1 MDQVVLLPPDLF
13 LSPDL
18 TEVQARAYLQALGFR
33 DPVATDDHFQQM
45 ADDPVVRQA
54 LGRLAP
60 DLIPALLESPDPDAA
75 VAGLSQYLRARSGRV
90 MFLDYLRDD
99 PRALHVAT
107 YVLGASPA
115 LSEILV
121 RTPEYFHWLVA
132 QLERS
137 APDRQD
143 HEEELASAMASVGDP
158 ADALDML
165 RRWKRRETLRIGTR
179 DLLRR
184 ETVHT
189 VGAQLSDLASVA
201 VDFALA
207 VVTGQ
212 LLEAEG
218 RSKTPGAFAV
228 LGGGALGGQEL
239 TYAAPIDLLYVYE
252 PEPGVDA
259 DTAHAFFVKAA
270 SGLTTALTADEGD
283 GPLYAVASLPGQAG
297 GWLEARS
304 LAACAEHLAASTDP
318 VQSAVLGRARP
329 IAGDVELGRRLVE
342 RMQAAIFGRSKATP
356 VGEVVDTL
364 TNARAAHHET
374 HEIECVTCGFQLH
387 YGAAHP
393 ALRQAGTASTLNALG
408 RAGLIDD
415 DVRRELDH
423 AFVFLR
429 SAEHRRELGLK
440 DTPGDQLASSRARVR
455 EIVRSLIHA

>member
-1 MDQVVLLPPDLF
+1 
-13 LSPDL
+13 
-18 TEVQARAYLQALGFR
+18 
-33 DPVATDDHFQQM
+33 M

-54 LGRLAP
+54 LGRVAA

-75 VAGLSQYLRARSGRV
+75 VAGLAQYLSARSGRA

-115 LSEILV
+115 LSEILI

-158 ADALDML
+158 VDALDML

-189 VGAQLSDLASVA
+189 VGAQLSDLASVT
-201 VDFALA
+201 VDVALA
-207 VVTGQ
+207 LVTQQ
-212 LLEAEG
+212 LMEAEG
-218 RSKTPGAFAV
+218 RSKVPGTFAV
-228 LGGGALGGQEL
+228 LGGGPLGGQEL

-252 PEPGVDA
+252 PAPGVDA
-259 DTAHAFFVKAA
+259 EAAHAFFVKTGT
-270 SGLTTALTADEGD
+270 GLTAALTDDVGE
-283 GPLYAVASLPGQAG
+283 GPLYAVAALPLEAG
-297 GWLEARS
+297 GWLDARP
-304 LAACAEHLAASTDP
+304 LVACAEHVAASSDP
-318 VQSAVLGRARP
+318 VQRAVLGRARP
-329 IAGDVELGRRLVE
+329 IAGDVDLGRRLVE
-342 RMQAAIFGRSKATP
+342 RMQASIFGRSRATP
-356 VGEVVDTL
+356 VGEVVNTL
-364 TNARAAHHET
+364 TNARAANRET
-374 HEIECVTCGFQLH
+374 HEIECFTCGFQLH

-393 ALRQAGTASTLNALG
+393 ALRHAGTASTLNAMG
-408 RAGLIDD
+408 RAGLIDE

-429 SAEHRRELGLK
+429 SADHRRELGLK
-440 DTPGDQLASSRARVR
+440 DIPGDQLASSRARVR
-455 EIVRSLIHA
+455 EIVRSIIHI

>member
-1 MDQVVLLPPDLF
+1 MDQFVPLPPDLF

-18 TEVQARAYLQALGFR
+18 TETQARVYLQALGFR
-33 DPVATDDHFQQM
+33 DPAATDDHLQQM
-45 ADDPVVRQA
+45 ADDPVVREA

-75 VAGLSQYLRARSGRV
+75 VAGLAQYLSARSGRT

-115 LSEILV
+115 LSEILIT
-121 RTPEYFHWLVA
+121 TPEYFHWLVA

-143 HEEELASAMASVGDP
+143 HEEELASAIASVGDP
-158 ADALDML
+158 VDALDML

-189 VGAQLSDLASVA
+189 VGSQLSDLAA
-201 VDFALA
+201 VTVDVALA
-207 VVTGQ
+207 LVTQQ
-212 LLEAEG
+212 LLESDG
-218 RSKTPGAFAV
+218 RSKAPGTFAV
-228 LGGGALGGQEL
+228 LGAGALGGQEL
-239 TYAAPIDLLYVYE
+239 TYNAPLDLLYVYE
-252 PEPGVDA
+252 PDA
-259 DTAHAFFVKAA
+259 GADPESARAFFVKAG
-270 SGLTTALTADEGD
+270 SDLTAALTHDAGE
-283 GPLYAVASLPGQAG
+283 GPLYAVAASASQAG

-304 LAACAEHLAASTDP
+304 LAACTEHLAASAGP
-318 VQSAVLGRARP
+318 LQCAVLGRARP

-342 RMQAAIFGRSKATP
+342 RMQASIFGRSKATP
-356 VGEVVDTL
+356 VGDVVNTL
-364 TNARAAHHET
+364 TSTAAPDRET
-374 HEIECVTCGFQLH
+374 HELECFTCGFQLH

-393 ALRQAGTASTLNALG
+393 ALRQAGTASTLNAMG
-408 RAGLIDD
+408 RAGLIDED
-415 DVRRELDH
+415 ARRELDH

-440 DTPGDQLASSRARVR
+440 DLAGDQLASSRARVR
-455 EIVRSLIHA
+455 EIVRAITQV